1 MAKRK
6 RQISQ
11 KVIDKRIKEG
21 RGQATGVEY
30 QPWLRIQDVPSQG
43 LVHRIKGWKTGRLHH
58 LMSNLELN
66 YFYVLEW
73 SPLVVDIREQYPLL
87 PLEETIEL
95 AEQCGVRHPTDPRSQ
110 EPIVMTTDFL
120 ITLQGDRRPIEQA
133 RTIKPAQQLVSER
146 VQQKLEIER
155 RYWLRRKIDW
165 GIVTEREIPQTLC
178 QNVALLHEH
187 RELHDRVDVSDSQLQ
202 DLITVLT
209 DYVTQGDV
217 SLRVA
222 TSQCDRCL
230 GFEPGTS
237 LGVTYHLLA
246 TRRWLIDMNAPLEP
260 GHPLT
265 LLALSTAEIQPKK
278 EVTSCNYV

>member
-6 RQISQ
+6 RQINQ
-11 KVIDKRIKEG
+11 KVIDARLKEG
-21 RGQATGVEY
+21 RGQATGAEY

-43 LVHRIKGWKTGRLHH
+43 LVHRIKGWKTGRIHH
-58 LMSNLELN
+58 LMSKLELN

-95 AEQCGVRHPTDPRSQ
+95 AKQCGVRHPTDPKSQ

-120 ITLQGDRRPIEQA
+120 VTLQGEPRQIEQA
-133 RTIKPAQQLVSER
+133 RTVKPAQQLLSER

-165 GIVTEREIPQTLC
+165 GIVTEHEIPPSLC

-187 RELHDRVDVSDSQLQ
+187 RNVEDRLEVSNTQLR
-202 DLITVLT
+202 DLVMVLT
-209 DYVTQGDV
+209 EYVTQGEV
-217 SLRVA
+217 SLREA
-222 TSQCDRCL
+222 ASRCDQQL
-230 GFEPGTS
+230 GFELGSS
-237 LGVTYHLLA
+237 LGVAYHLLA
-246 TRRWLIDMNAPLEP
+246 TRQWVIDMNVLLEP
-260 GHPLT
+260 GHRLN
-265 LLALSTAEIQPKK
+265 LLALSIADLQLKK
-278 EVTSCNYV
+278 EVPSCHYA